1 MEGDKSVMHRIL
13 GPGRLAALLAL
24 STACAS
30 PEPPERAALI
40 PARSPAPAREQ
51 APELASV
58 CPLLRDAPAP
68 IQADITGGAGACP
81 VTAAVQTAMPRSATI
96 GEDELNA
103 LRGDIARAV
112 AEHPRECVAELGREL
127 VAATDCGIVYDA
139 VAVRIL
145 TSPAVDPRLA
155 AGELLR
161 PAQCQWKLLSALRE
175 STTVDPTIAA
185 TLLGLTTSAD
195 ADVRKAAWMTLG
207 TVGRLA
213 RESARPE
220 LFACIEEHIASELR
234 SPTDALRPVLIAA
247 AGNAGCERCGDQLHA
262 LLASDDGAQRRL
274 GVTALR
280 FLPGE
285 RDVAALCQVLLTAP
299 ESSLRGS
306 AAFALR
312 HGREQLER
320 RLACLFEA
328 ATEDEAEVV
337 SRDAVTSI
345 AELASRSELG
355 VGTLVQVV
363 RFGAQESARGAAAS
377 ALRAFATEEAIAEL
391 LNAPPAPAGGAGP

>member
-1 MEGDKSVMHRIL
+1 M
-13 GPGRLAALLAL
+13 
-24 STACAS
+24 
-30 PEPPERAALI
+30 
-40 PARSPAPAREQ
+40 
-51 APELASV
+51 

-68 IQADITGGAGACP
+68 IQTDIGEGAGACP
-81 VTAAVQTAMPRSATI
+81 ATAAVRAAMPRSAAL
-96 GEDELNA
+96 GEDELTA

-175 STTVDPTIAA
+175 STSVDPTLTA
-185 TLLGLTTSAD
+185 TLAGLTTSTD
-195 ADVRKAAWMTLG
+195 EDVRNAAWMTLG

-220 LFACIEEHIASELR
+220 LFACVEEQIASELR
-234 SPTDALRPVLIAA
+234 SATDPLRPVLIAA

-262 LLASDDGAQRRL
+262 LLTSDDSGQRRL

-285 RDVAALCQVLLTAP
+285 RDVAALCRVLRTAP

-312 HGREQLER
+312 HGKEQLER
-320 RLACLFEA
+320 RLECLFEA
-328 ATEDEAEVV
+328 ATEDEAEAV

-345 AELASRSELG
+345 AELANHSELG
-355 VGTLVQVV
+355 IGTLVQVV
-363 RFGAQESARGAAAS
+363 RLGAQESARAAAAS
-377 ALRAFATEEAIAEL
+377 ALRAFATEEAIVEL
-391 LNAPPAPAGGAGP
+391 LNAPRGA